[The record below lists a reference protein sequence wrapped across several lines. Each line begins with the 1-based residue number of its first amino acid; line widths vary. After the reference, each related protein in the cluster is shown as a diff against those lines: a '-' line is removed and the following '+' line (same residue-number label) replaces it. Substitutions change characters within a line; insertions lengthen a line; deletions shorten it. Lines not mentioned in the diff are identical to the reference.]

1 MHESILIY
9 RGFRY
14 LKLGAG
20 MAAVAVLAYAVHQ
33 PEVGPPNG
41 GTALGYVLG
50 VWGLGLIVWLAWFG
64 VRKRRYGVG
73 KHNLEDWLSAHVYLG
88 LGLIVVA
95 TLHTGFQFGWN
106 VHLLAYVLMMLV
118 IASGIFG
125 VYAYARYP
133 TLITENRRGLSLR
146 EMMAQIAELDVK
158 ARAISAMLGDNVHRE
173 VMNAAEALGLGG
185 SVLDQ
190 LRGRDRNCPAARAL
204 QRVRD
209 LALDLPAA
217 ETEKG
222 HQLIELLA
230 RKVQFVDRARRDLR
244 FKAMMDVWLYVHV
257 PLTFALMAALTAHVV
272 SVFFYW

>member
-14 LKLGAG
+14 LKLSAG
-20 MAAVAVLAYAVHQ
+20 MAAVAILAYAVHR

-50 VWGLGLIVWLAWFG
+50 IWGLGLIVWLAWFG

-73 KHNLEDWLSAHVYLG
+73 KQNLEDWLSAHVYLG
-88 LGLIVVA
+88 LGLIVIA
-95 TLHTGFQFGWN
+95 TLHAGFQFGWN
-106 VHLLAYVLMMLV
+106 VHLLAYVLLMLV

-158 ARAISAMLGDNVHRE
+158 ARAISATLGDNVHHE
-173 VMNAAEALGLGG
+173 VMNAAEALKLGG
-185 SVLDQ
+185 SVLSQ
-190 LRGRDRNCPAARAL
+190 LRGRDRNCPAACAL
-204 QRVRD
+204 QRVRG